1 VTSADPEPERA
12 LQGERVSRLK
22 EQIERRK
29 YRVDPE
35 AVAQEILFKL
45 RMIHL
50 GRRGMLGARSSDA
63 HPDAGEAPQGR

>member
-12 LQGERVSRLK
+12 LQAERVSRLK

-45 RMIHL
+45 RMVHL
-50 GRRGMLGARSSDA
+50 GRRGMLGASP
-63 HPDAGEAPQGR
+63 PDGEGPSRENSEGR